1 MAFFDNFAK
10 KVVKV
15 SYIKFSLHS
24 SLQIIDY

>member
-15 SYIKFSLHS
+15 SYIKFFYIVV
-24 SLQIIDY
+24 LQIIDY